1 MSLLCKL
8 FGHKP
13 GMGYYK
19 RDGDG
24 YLTVTGG
31 PIDGLG
37 TEHARVFSECARCGE
52 SFQVGKLHLN
62 DGKVHYRRGGAA

>member
-1 MSLLCKL
+1 MSIICKL

-31 PIDGLG
+31 PVDALG
-37 TEHARVFSECARCGE
+37 TEHASVLSECARCGTT
-52 SFQVGKLHLN
+52 FKVGNLHLN
-62 DGKVHYRRGGAA
+62 DGRVYKKGGKA